1 MMSAPH
7 HATLRLERAPTSGRC
22 LARTRGFA
30 AHARPRRPPSDR
42 VRGRQA
48 QDHVLR
54 DVLLRLPLPVQP
66 RTRWLGRR
74 RRRAAQ
80 QGDAALET
88 RGRHGGARLLAAP
101 PRDVSRLDA
110 GRAAHVAVHTRLSQA
125 RTRGVCRHGPWSEC
139 GEQSQGRCRAN
150 AQIHEQ
156 LSVLGR
162 NYNRN
167 VSAQNNALMRQAVL
181 PSHLLRFSVDNAYNQ
196 EKHLLTYDPLRAQR
210 QARRYDSRK
219 AMGLSRVPMG
229 RRDTPF

>member
-1 MMSAPH
+1 MFDPQAPQQKATMLASLILVDYMFFEQDNGMMSAPH

-42 VRGRQA
+42 VRGRQT

-101 PRDVSRLDA
+101 PRDVSRLGA
-110 GRAAHVAVHTRLSQA
+110 ARAAGQHTSQYTPDYLKRGREEYADMVHGLNAENKAQVDA
-125 RTRGVCRHGPWSEC
+125 
-139 GEQSQGRCRAN
+139 AN

-156 LSVLGR
+156 LSV
-162 NYNRN
+162 Y
-167 VSAQNNALMRQAVL
+167 
-181 PSHLLRFSVDNAYNQ
+181 
-196 EKHLLTYDPLRAQR
+196 
-210 QARRYDSRK
+210 
-219 AMGLSRVPMG
+219 GLW
-229 RRDTPF
+229 

>member
-1 MMSAPH
+1 LFDPQAPQQKATMLASLILVDYMFFEQDNGMMSAPH

-42 VRGRQA
+42 VRGRQT

-88 RGRHGGARLLAAP
+88 RGRHGGARMLAAP
-101 PRDVSRLDA
+101 PRDVSRLGA
-110 GRAAHVAVHTRLSQA
+110 ARAAHVAVHARLSQA

-139 GEQSQGRCRAN
+139 GEQSSGRCSECSDSR
-150 AQIHEQ
+150 
-156 LSVLGR
+156 
-162 NYNRN
+162 
-167 VSAQNNALMRQAVL
+167 
-181 PSHLLRFSVDNAYNQ
+181 
-196 EKHLLTYDPLRAQR
+196 TAQR
-210 QARRYDSRK
+210 
-219 AMGLSRVPMG
+219 LW
-229 RRDTPF
+229 